1 MHFSSM
7 LHEVI
12 DFPYCPLVYCC
23 WQFPPPPPPP
33 WLFCN
38 IWYLLGMSFH
48 CVEVCLEVK
57 LRKWHL
63 FFSCGCSGLTRCWFS
78 VGNGLVTRF
87 FNLLSLSPIQVVFLV
102 SIQHSSGKTQG
113 FVLASSAVKQISVFS
128 LSKTLYRSSN
138 LQKNFLLEKKAL
150 KRFISINISAI
161 WALIVSG

>member
-1 MHFSSM
+1 M

-23 WQFPPPPPPP
+23 WQFPPTLPSP
-33 WLFCN
+33 WLFYN

-48 CVEVCLEVK
+48 CVEVCLEVR

-63 FFSCGCSGLTRCWFS
+63 FFSAMDALGWQGVCWFS
-78 VGNGLVTRF
+78 VGNGLVTWF
-87 FNLLSLSPIQVVFLV
+87 FNLLSLSSIQVVFLV

-138 LQKNFLLEKKAL
+138 LRKNFLLEKKAL
-150 KRFISINISAI
+150 KRFISINVSAI
-161 WALIVSG
+161 WALMVSG